1 LEKIEM
7 KKTLVAVAAL
17 AAFAGAHAEATISGV
32 LESSI
37 QKAAGVRSIGGGT
50 NGTEIDIGVSEDLGS
65 GLKAVGS
72 VALLVNPNAGSVA
85 TSSSA
90 THGNATSASY
100 TSTGAVSSY
109 NSYIGLS
116 SSEVGTL
123 KIGQQFSN
131 VFLAT
136 SVGDPLGHSANSN
149 ALAGNGAG
157 LAFQVANS
165 LNYSSP
171 TFAGFRI
178 DYQKA
183 LNTSVTAQQYT
194 SYALNYSI
202 GSFNIAAAIGRETPT
217 STTKRTETALGANY
231 DLQVVKLFV
240 ATTQQSQT
248 NVATKSYTDLGIA
261 VPIGA
266 VTATA
271 NVGSGYNNLKNFGG
285 SLTYAFSKR
294 TSAYYSYGNG
304 TTTANAV
311 TQMVGIR
318 HNF

>member
-1 LEKIEM
+1 M
-7 KKTLVAVAAL
+7 KKTLVAVAAI
-17 AAFAGAHAEATISGV
+17 AAFAGAHADVTITGV

-50 NGTEIDIGVSEDLGS
+50 NGTEVDFGMSEDLGS
-65 GLKAVGS
+65 GLKAIGS
-72 VALLVNPNAGSVA
+72 VAFLVNPSAGSIA
-85 TSSSA
+85 TGSYA

-116 SSEVGTL
+116 STEVGTV

-136 SVGDPLGHSANSN
+136 SVGDPTGHAGNSN
-149 ALAGNGAG
+149 VLSGNGAA

-171 TFAGFRI
+171 TVAGFRV

-183 LNTSVTAQQYT
+183 LNTAVTAQQYT
-194 SYALNYSI
+194 SYALNYTN
-202 GSFNIAAAIGRETPT
+202 GKFNIAAAMGRETPT
-217 STTKRTETALGANY
+217 SGTKRTETAFGANY
-231 DLQVVKLFV
+231 DLSVVQVFV
-240 ATTQQSQT
+240 ASTQQSQT
-248 NVATKSYTDLGIA
+248 NTATKSYTDFGIK
-261 VPIGA
+261 VPVGA

-294 TSAYYSYGNG
+294 TSTYYSYGNG
-304 TTTANAV
+304 TTTANAI